1 MRLVHALMAALLT
14 VAVGIAPAV
23 AAMAPVRGAA
33 LHSAPQTTLLD
44 QHEAAAPLDS
54 RAESEAATLVLCPE
68 GGHISVSQSP
78 DSSIA
83 GPAYQHHGPAKQAG
97 SDAAP
102 SCCQLGC
109 HVVAPL
115 ILVLRVPVTRVARA
129 VSRTASYD
137 PQVPSALSARV
148 ERPPRLPRLV

>member
-1 MRLVHALMAALLT
+1 MRLLQALMAALLT

-23 AAMAPVRGAA
+23 AAMAPARGGAS
-33 LHSAPQTTLLD
+33 HSAPQATLLD

-54 RAESEAATLVLCPE
+54 RAESEAATLVPCPE
-68 GGHISVSQSP
+68 GGHVSVSRSP
-78 DSSIA
+78 DSSGA
-83 GPAYQHHGPAKQAG
+83 GPAYQHHSPAKQAG

-109 HVVAPL
+109 HVVASL
-115 ILVLRVPVTRVARA
+115 NLVLRVSVTRVARA
-129 VSRTASYD
+129 VPRTVSYD